1 MQSDP
6 GEVDDVF
13 PEVGVSAP
21 IAIGLTVC
29 IAVSFAMIFIASPGA
44 LRNDVILL
52 VASLVFSTGLILL
65 SYIDLRTGLLPDLLT
80 APLAF
85 TGLAVSIY
93 TGNWIASPAGGLIG
107 YALIAGLAAF
117 WRAQRGY
124 EGIGLGDAKLLAA
137 CGLWV
142 GVFALPF
149 VLLIASGIG
158 LAAALAVSK
167 KARQPSDQV
176 AIPFGPFL
184 AIGAWAAWCGL
195 PLAFVV

>member
-1 MQSDP
+1 MQGDP
-6 GEVDDVF
+6 DEVDDSF

-21 IAIGLTVC
+21 FAFGLTVC
-29 IAVSFAMIFIASPGA
+29 IAGSLAGIFIASPRGA
-44 LRNDVILL
+44 EDDVILL
-52 VASLVFSTGLILL
+52 IASLVFAAGLILL

-80 APLAF
+80 APLGLF
-85 TGLAVSIY
+85 GLAVSFY
-93 TGNWIASPAGGLIG
+93 SGNWMSAMTGGLVG
-107 YALIAGLAAF
+107 YGLIAGLAAF

-149 VLLIASGIG
+149 VLLVASGIG
-158 LAAALAVSK
+158 LVTAFIVSK
-167 KARQPSDQV
+167 KARRSSDQM

-184 AIGAWAAWCGL
+184 AIGGWVAWCGL
-195 PLAFVV
+195 SFAFIY